1 MSSTD
6 ADAVRS
12 TPVAAL
18 EAVAARGWQAL
29 ETEPM
34 GGWLLRASGGFT
46 GRANSVLPLG
56 DPGLD
61 LGEAIDTAVAWYAV
75 RGLGPRF
82 LLPLPDAQ
90 PVDDELVRRGW
101 RLGDVVHVL
110 VAPVRPL
117 ADAHAEDRADD
128 RREVRVDDRPD
139 EAWMGSYHYRGGDLP
154 PHARQVLENGASPAF
169 ASVRAADGTV
179 LAVARG
185 SVDADPTPGGLA
197 WRGVTAVEV
206 DPAVRRQGL
215 GGLVLRG
222 LAAWAVGRGA
232 VGCYLQVAA
241 ENEPALRLYGGVGF
255 VRHHDYCYR
264 LPSDQVSGT

>member
-1 MSSTD
+1 VDT
-6 ADAVRS
+6 VRS

-18 EAVAARGWQAL
+18 EAVAARGWLAL

-34 GGWLLRASGGFT
+34 GRWLLRASGGFT

-56 DPGLD
+56 DPGRD
-61 LGEAIDTAVAWYAV
+61 LGEAIDAAVAWYDA
-75 RGLGPRF
+75 RGLAARF

-110 VAPVRPL
+110 VAPVQPL
-117 ADAHAEDRADD
+117 ADAHLADRGAG
-128 RREVRVDDRPD
+128 RPEVRVDDRPD

-154 PHARQVLENGASPAF
+154 PHARQVLENGASPGF
-169 ASVRAADGTV
+169 ASVRSPDGAV
-179 LAVARG
+179 LAIARG
-185 SVDADPTPGGLA
+185 SVDADLTPGGLT
-197 WRGVTAVEV
+197 WLGVTAVEV

-222 LAAWAVGRGA
+222 LASWAVARGA
-232 VGCYLQVAA
+232 AGCYLQVAA
-241 ENEPALRLYGGVGF
+241 ENDPALRLYGGVGF

-264 LPSDQVSGT
+264 LAPDRGSGA